1 MRKSGGGP
9 GARLGAR
16 AGRPLAGML
25 LAGTVLAGCAG
36 VQEHEREIEVPPAE
50 MELYLSD
57 KPEPLH
63 RLYAKV
69 LTQGER
75 NAVLNH
81 MRAGLAAMQIG
92 AWDVAERS
100 FDKALLGIETVYAD
114 SEQAEE
120 ARSTWVKENA
130 KAFKGEPYERM
141 MAYYYRG
148 LLYLR
153 EGDYEN
159 ARASFKGGLLQ
170 DTLAQQETYSQDA
183 ALLAYLSGWASHCA
197 DAPDLAEAAFAEARE
212 YNDGLAAPEE
222 SANLLLL
229 GETGLAPRKVAVGEY
244 GEAFAFERAD
254 GFRDRGVAM
263 SFDPAVAD
271 DGPGS
276 IRLHEAEDVFFQATT
291 RGGREIDRVL
301 AGQAEFKETS
311 DAVGDAAIQGGAAAM
326 TYGAYSDSG
335 GAAAAGLAVLAAGL
349 IAKGVSASTRP
360 EADLRAWDNLPDR
373 VHLATVAAQEMP
385 EQVTARFTDGG
396 GRTMAQDTVPVVQ
409 AGPCA
414 LGWARAH
421 DATLIPDAAP
431 GSTAN
436 SPG

>member
-1 MRKSGGGP
+1 M
-9 GARLGAR
+9 
-16 AGRPLAGML
+16 LAATAL
-25 LAGTVLAGCAG
+25 SGCAS
-36 VQEHEREIEVPPAE
+36 VQQHEREIEVPPAE

-57 KPEPLH
+57 KPAELH

-92 AWDVAERS
+92 AWDTAERS
-100 FDKALLGIETVYAD
+100 FDKALLGIETVYAE

-120 ARSTWVKENA
+120 ARSTWVKENY

-170 DTLAQQETYSQDA
+170 DTLAQEETYSQDA
-183 ALLAYLSGWASHCA
+183 ALLAYLSGWASHCS
-197 DAPDLAEAAFAEARE
+197 DDPGLAFQAFEEAQE
-212 YNDGLAAPEE
+212 YNADLDPPAED
-222 SANLLLL
+222 ANLLLL

-244 GEAFAFERAD
+244 DEALAFERAD
-254 GFRDRGVAM
+254 GFRDRAAEMDVAAE
-263 SFDPAVAD
+263 DTDATREVK
-271 DGPGS
+271 
-276 IRLHEAEDVFFQATT
+276 LTEAEDVYFQANT
-291 RGGREIDRVL
+291 RGGRQVDRIL
-301 AGQAEFKETS
+301 EGQAKFKQTS
-311 DAVGDAAIQGGAAAM
+311 DAVGDAAIQGGAAVM
-326 TYGAYSDSG
+326 TYGAYDNSG
-335 GAAAAGLAVLAAGL
+335 GSVAAGLAVMAAGL
-349 IAKGVSASTRP
+349 IAKGISAATRP

-373 VHLATVAAQEMP
+373 VHLATLAAEP
-385 EQVTARFTDGG
+385 VPDEVTARFTDRGG
-396 GRTMAQDTVPVVQ
+396 AVMARTIAPVTQ

-414 LGWARAH
+414 IAWTRAH
-421 DATLIPDAAP
+421 SATDIPDAAP
-431 GSTAN
+431 GSTAD
-436 SPG
+436 

>member
-1 MRKSGGGP
+1 MRDTT
-9 GARLGAR
+9 ARPRLR
-16 AGRPLAGML
+16 SRLAGVL
-25 LAGTVLAGCAG
+25 LAATALSGCAS
-36 VQEHEREIEVPPAE
+36 VQQHEREIEVPPAE

-57 KPEPLH
+57 KPAELH

-69 LTQGER
+69 LTQGQR
-75 NAVLNH
+75 NEVLNQ

-120 ARSTWVKENA
+120 ARSTWVKENY

-170 DTLAQQETYSQDA
+170 DTLAQEETYSQDA
-183 ALLAYLSGWASHCA
+183 ALLAYLSGWASHCS
-197 DAPDLAEAAFAEARE
+197 DDPGLAFQAFEEAQE
-212 YNDGLAAPEE
+212 YNDDLDPPEE
-222 SANLLLL
+222 DANLLLL

-244 GEAFAFERAD
+244 DEALAFERAT
-254 GFRDRGVAM
+254 GFRDRRVEMEFAEP
-263 SFDPAVAD
+263 DTDLPEEV
-271 DGPGS
+271 
-276 IRLHEAEDVFFQATT
+276 RLTQAEDVYFQAST
-291 RGGREIDRVL
+291 RGGRQIDRIL
-301 AGQAEFKETS
+301 EGQAQFKQTS

-326 TYGAYSDSG
+326 TYGAYDDSG
-335 GAAAAGLAVLAAGL
+335 GAVAVGLAVIAAGL
-349 IAKGVSASTRP
+349 IAKGISAATRP

-373 VHLATVAAQEMP
+373 VHLATIATDEVP
-385 EQVTARFTDGG
+385 ETVNARFTDYGG
-396 GRTMAQDTVPVVQ
+396 SVMARTTAPVTE
-409 AGPCA
+409 AGACA
-414 LGWARAH
+414 IAWTRAH
-421 DATLIPDAAP
+421 SATEIPDAAP
-431 GSTAN
+431 GSTTD
-436 SPG
+436 

>member
-1 MRKSGGGP
+1 M
-9 GARLGAR
+9 
-16 AGRPLAGML
+16 LAATAL
-25 LAGTVLAGCAG
+25 SGCAS
-36 VQEHEREIEVPPAE
+36 VQQHEREVEVPPAE

-57 KPEPLH
+57 KPAELH

-92 AWDVAERS
+92 AWDTAERS
-100 FDKALLGIETVYAD
+100 FDKALLGIEAVYAD
-114 SEQAEE
+114 NEQAEQ
-120 ARSTWVKENA
+120 ARSNWVKENY

-170 DTLAQQETYSQDA
+170 DTLAQEETYSQDA
-183 ALLAYLSGWASHCA
+183 ALLAYLSGWASHCS
-197 DAPDLAEAAFAEARE
+197 DDPGLAFQAFEEAQE
-212 YNDGLAAPEE
+212 YNAGLDPPADD
-222 SANLLLL
+222 ANLLLL

-244 GEAFAFERAD
+244 DEALAFERAD
-254 GFRDRGVAM
+254 GFRDRAVDMDVAAE
-263 SFDPAVAD
+263 DTDATGEVK
-271 DGPGS
+271 
-276 IRLHEAEDVFFQATT
+276 LTEAEDIYFQANT
-291 RGGREIDRVL
+291 RGGRQIERIL
-301 AGQAEFKETS
+301 EGQAKFKQTS

-326 TYGAYSDSG
+326 TYGAYDDSG
-335 GAAAAGLAVLAAGL
+335 GAMAAGLAVMAAGL
-349 IAKGVSASTRP
+349 IAKGISAATRP

-373 VHLATVAAQEMP
+373 VHLATLAAEP
-385 EQVTARFTDGG
+385 VPDEVTARFTDRGG
-396 GRTMAQDTVPVVQ
+396 AVMARTTAPVIQ

-414 LGWARAH
+414 IAWTRAH
-421 DATLIPDAAP
+421 KATDIPDAAP
-431 GSTAN
+431 GSTAD
-436 SPG
+436 